1 METGRIRRRFD
12 AYMDLSRDIDRQIDR
27 LTRLEAS
34 ALSPSA
40 PSLDGM
46 PTGKGMPGDRVG
58 RSVALMDE
66 LQEDV
71 SRMIATEKTER
82 AALEQMMAVLAADE
96 KAVLRVLFFDRT
108 RLEDAAEML
117 DLSVSSIKNYKKR
130 AFERLEGMYG
140 SAND

>member
-1 METGRIRRRFD
+1 MEAGRIRRRFD

-46 PTGKGMPGDRVG
+46 PTGKGVPGDRVG

-66 LQEDV
+66 LQADV

-130 AFERLEGMYG
+130 AFDRLEGLYG

>member
-27 LTRLEAS
+27 LVELDAS
-34 ALSPSA
+34 AKSPSA

-46 PTGKGMPGDRVG
+46 PTGKGVPGDPVG
-58 RSVALMDE
+58 RSSAIIDE
-66 LQEDV
+66 LQSDV
-71 SRMIATEKTER
+71 SRMIESEKTER
-82 AALEQMMAVLAADE
+82 AALEKMMTVLAADE
-96 KAVLRVLFFDRT
+96 KAVLRVLFFDKK
-108 RLEDAAEML
+108 RLEDAADML

-130 AFERLEGMYG
+130 AFERLEGLYG

>member
-1 METGRIRRRFD
+1 METGRIRQRFD

-27 LTRLEAS
+27 LTNLEAS

-46 PTGKGMPGDRVG
+46 PTGKGVPGDRVG

-66 LQEDV
+66 LQEEV
-71 SRMIATEKTER
+71 SRMIRREKAER
-82 AALEQMMAVLAADE
+82 TSLEQMLAVLKADE

-108 RLEDAAEML
+108 RLEDAAEL
-117 DLSVSSIKNYKKR
+117 LGLSVSSIKNYKKR
-130 AFERLEGMYG
+130 AFDRLEELYG
-140 SAND
+140 SGE